1 MTTVTCV
8 QPGILNSTRNPCQ
21 SPCGGSHVHTAS
33 CTTDCA
39 DSANQPT
46 SHSTKAQQGK
56 RTNFTACVG
65 VFIQPRSR
73 VTHSRRSSPTLL
85 TEARPLSSCMSPLPT
100 ACLDAQSHSTQTR
113 QCAHCWYT
121 YTYTQPS
128 AQSTM
133 TGATLRPMHTASS
146 ATWHSLRCR
155 DGPTVTKGHCGVHTH
170 SLPALLVVL
179 LQATPPLLCLL
190 HRA

>member
-1 MTTVTCV
+1 MHQLFCWSTNHTHAASASAILLQQHTHMQLNQGTTRDHSHMCAAWHPQFHAESMAITLWW
-8 QPGILNSTRNPCQ
+8 QPRQ
-21 SPCGGSHVHTAS
+21 QHTAS

-46 SHSTKAQQGK
+46 SHSTKAQHQQQGK
-56 RTNFTACVG
+56 RTNFTAWVG

-100 ACLDAQSHSTQTR
+100 AFLDAQSHSTQTMQR
-113 QCAHCWYT
+113 AHCWYT
-121 YTYTQPS
+121 YTQPA

-133 TGATLRPMHTASS
+133 AGATLRPMHTASS
-146 ATWHSLRCR
+146 ATFTQM
-155 DGPTVTKGHCGVHTH
+155 P
-170 SLPALLVVL
+170 
-179 LQATPPLLCLL
+179 
-190 HRA
+190 